1 MSRNDVMGDYKLSV
15 AFCTIDETYSLKHA
29 YQSISKLNF
38 ADEFLFIVANNATP
52 ECVNTVKELCMHP
65 DCKYFFQNKKGL
77 GNAIQDAIKFAC
89 GTHLILWPADNDM
102 DISSLPNMVKISRDN
117 PEKIITVS
125 RWLAE
130 DGFKEYGR
138 IKTMLNYLS
147 QKAFSLLYK
156 VDLTDFTNPTQIA
169 PIDIYR
175 NIKWVGNGFDFIP
188 ELIFKPLKL
197 GCDFIE
203 VPCKTLRRQEGKQHR
218 RFKELI
224 KYYFVILK
232 IHGMSEEDIIVG
244 DKS

>member
-1 MSRNDVMGDYKLSV
+1 MIDYKLSM
-15 AFCTIDETYSLKHA
+15 AFCTIDETYSLKQA
-29 YQSISKLNF
+29 YQSISVLNLV
-38 ADEFLFIVANNATP
+38 DEFVFIIAQNASF
-52 ECVNTVKELCMHP
+52 ECIQTVMEICLNPNCR
-65 DCKYFFQNKKGL
+65 YVFQRKKGL
-77 GNAIQDAIKFAC
+77 GNAIQEAMELVI
-89 GTHLILWPADNDM
+89 GTHLIVWPADNDM
-102 DISSLPNMVKISRDN
+102 DVSSFPEMVRISQEN
-117 PEKIITVS
+117 PKKIITVS